1 MSVTNGKRVAHDA
14 AALFA
19 AGRRGFAIIAAI
31 ASALSAPLAA
41 AQNLMPPPGSEIDVS
56 HFDGFENWPLYRP
69 GVLPAAH
76 DALVDQRI
84 LFKAQFP
91 SAAGLQGPLEDTTMM
106 MDLHDLY
113 FRGKPALWVQW
124 TSTGRRDDLAGTAS
138 IDMLI
143 AEKATHR
150 LLYRIQSVGGPG
162 GPPVW
167 APPLSIQSHMDGGV
181 TDVLVSSAGEAKTK
195 NLKFDDAGTIDFA
208 TLQFWLPFI
217 DLEEGMKFRVP
228 YYRRQREQIGG
239 LPIQV
244 LGRAEIID
252 ARGEAHDV
260 WRVQTMSDTRAS
272 LIEFWI
278 SEEPPYFM
286 GWDFRLTRDGR
297 RVAYM
302 EYLKHWLLPRD

>member
-1 MSVTNGKRVAHDA
+1 M
-14 AALFA
+14 
-19 AGRRGFAIIAAI
+19 AG
-31 ASALSAPLAA
+31 PLAA
-41 AQNLMPPPGSEIDVS
+41 AQNLPPPGTEIDTS

-69 GVLPAAH
+69 GELRAEN
-76 DALVDQRI
+76 DAIADQRI
-84 LFKAQFP
+84 LYKAQFP
-91 SAAGLQGPLEDTTMM
+91 SAAGLQGPLEDTIMM

-113 FRGKPALWVQW
+113 FRGEPALWVQW
-124 TSTGRRDDLAGTAS
+124 TSTGRRDDPAGTAS

-143 AEKATHR
+143 ADKASHR

-167 APPLSIQSHMDGGV
+167 APPLSIQSHMRSKIIDVNVTSDGE
-181 TDVLVSSAGEAKTK
+181 TETKT
-195 NLKFDDAGTIDFA
+195 LESDDAGTIDFA

-217 DLEEGMKFRVP
+217 GLEEGMKFRVP
-228 YYRRQREQIGG
+228 YYQRQREQIGG
-239 LPIQV
+239 LPVQV
-244 LGRAEIID
+244 VGRAEIVD
-252 ARGEAHDV
+252 ANGDKHDV

-278 SEEPPYFM
+278 SEDAPYFM

-302 EYLKHWLLPRD
+302 EYMKHWLLPRD